1 MKIISKYISL
11 LFILLLIFGC
21 KNETIPVENLKP
33 GQSLVRVKYNN
44 PEAIVDLGVGLW
56 AHPLPMDYDDDGDM
70 DLLISCKDVPFNGL
84 YFFENT
90 DGSKLPVF
98 NAPVRIGPAIRNV
111 QVSFIQGKPRI
122 LIPGLEILDISDSTR
137 QEVINLF
144 PADSLEKLHKR
155 IRFRQWKYTDYEGD
169 GDLDII
175 AGISDW
181 EDYGWDN
188 AFDESGKWTRG
199 PLHGYVY
206 LIENED
212 DKYNLRGKI
221 QAGGKDIDVYG
232 APSPNLADFDNDG
245 DLDIICGEFIDKMTW
260 FENTGTRS
268 KPVYASGRYLE
279 NENGLIKMDLEMIV
293 PVAVDWDGDG
303 DTDLIVGDEDGRAA
317 LVENMGKVK
326 NHMPVFSSPVYFRQ
340 KAGYVKFGALATPV
354 STDWDDDGDED
365 IITGNSAGYIGF
377 IENLDGGNPP
387 AWAPPEYLKANGKVI
402 RIIAG
407 YNGSIQGPCEEK
419 WGYTTLSVADWDGDG
434 LRDIIVNS
442 IWGKVIWFKNT
453 GQQGAPKLSTARPV
467 KVKWNESIPKPEW
480 NWWDP
485 EENTLATQW
494 RTTPYAIDWNKD
506 GLMDLVM
513 LDHEGFLSYFE
524 RFNDGDELFLKPG
537 KHIFFNTENTVYD
550 NSHHVQ
556 DTTSG
561 PLRLNNKKYGS
572 SGRVKLC
579 IADWN
584 MDNKHDLL
592 LNSMSISLMLNEGTK
607 EHKIYFKDAGMLSE
621 TKLAGHTTSPTI
633 VDWNKDGV
641 PDLLVGAEDG
651 HFYYLQHP

>member
-1 MKIISKYISL
+1 MKIIFKYISL
-11 LFILLLIFGC
+11 IFILLIVGC

-33 GQSLVRVKYNN
+33 EQSLVRVKYNN

-98 NAPVRIGPAIRNV
+98 NAPVRIGPAIRNI
-111 QVSFIQGKPRI
+111 QVSFVQGKPRI

-188 AFDESGKWTRG
+188 AFDETGKWTRG

-206 LIENED
+206 LIENKD

-232 APSPNLADFDNDG
+232 APSPNFADFDNDG

-268 KPVYASGRYLE
+268 KPAYASGRFLK
-279 NENGLIKMDLEMIV
+279 NEKGLIKMDLEMIV

-326 NHMPVFSSPVYFRQ
+326 NHMPVFSSPVYFKQ

-377 IENLDGGNPP
+377 IENLDGANPP
-387 AWAPPEYLKANGKVI
+387 VWAPPRYLKADGEVI

-453 GQQGAPKLSTARPV
+453 GQQGAPKLSAARPV

-494 RTTPYAIDWNKD
+494 RTKPYAIDWNRD
-506 GLMDLVM
+506 GLMDLIM
-513 LDHEGFLSYFE
+513 LDHEGYLCFFE
-524 RFNDGDELFLKPG
+524 RFRKDTELWLKPG
-537 KHIFFNTENTVYD
+537 KRIFYGTENTVYD

-561 PLRLNNKKYGS
+561 PLRLNNKKFGP

-584 MDNKHDLL
+584 MDNKQDLL
-592 LNSMSISLMLNEGTK
+592 LNSMNISLMLNEGTK
-607 EHKIYFKDAGMLSE
+607 EQKIYFKDAGMLSE

-633 VDWNKDGV
+633 VDWNKDGI